1 MFQRLA
7 MDLKTKIDLVRCYYA
22 NGNSPTLAIRQ
33 FKRERNST
41 RDPCTCSAVSK
52 LISKFEETGT
62 VLNERH
68 GRSSLE
74 EERQETV
81 ESALRDAEG
90 KISVRRLSNET
101 DISSSSAVHQILKHI
116 GKQPYKL
123 QLLHDLLPADY
134 KQRVEFD
141 QWFLRNHEILP
152 NIFWSDESYFPLDGA
167 ISRYHCRIWNE
178 EKHMELLTKPLY
190 SKKSYACGS
199 DSMHPS

>member
-7 MDLKTKIDLVRCYYA
+7 MDLKTKIDLVCCYYA

-33 FKRERNST
+33 FKCERNST

-90 KISVRRLSNET
+90 KRSVR
-101 DISSSSAVHQILKHI
+101 
-116 GKQPYKL
+116 
-123 QLLHDLLPADY
+123 
-134 KQRVEFD
+134 
-141 QWFLRNHEILP
+141 
-152 NIFWSDESYFPLDGA
+152 
-167 ISRYHCRIWNE
+167 
-178 EKHMELLTKPLY
+178 TK
-190 SKKSYACGS
+190 KTIKR
-199 DSMHPS
+199 D